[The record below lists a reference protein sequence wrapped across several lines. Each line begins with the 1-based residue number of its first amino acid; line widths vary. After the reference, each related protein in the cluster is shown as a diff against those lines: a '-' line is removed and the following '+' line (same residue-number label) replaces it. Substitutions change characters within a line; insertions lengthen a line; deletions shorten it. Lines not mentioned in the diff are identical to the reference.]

1 MWLVGGDQNT
11 SFFMQKLLTDIE
23 EILSRECVMLR
34 VFGWKMIVR
43 LTIVVDYFSIISN
56 LME

>member
-1 MWLVGGDQNT
+1 MKKCDQNT

-23 EILSRECVMLR
+23 EILSRECVILR

-43 LTIVVDYFSIISN
+43 LTIVVDYFSKI
-56 LME
+56 